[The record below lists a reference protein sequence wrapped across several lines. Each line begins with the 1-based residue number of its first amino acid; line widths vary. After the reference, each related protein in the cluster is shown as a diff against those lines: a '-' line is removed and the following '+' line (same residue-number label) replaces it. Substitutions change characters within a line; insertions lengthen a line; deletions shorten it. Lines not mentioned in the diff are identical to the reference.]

1 MEEQMTDSSDW
12 AVRTNKNTI
21 RLMCWTGAWT
31 ATMAMAAF
39 GPQLVWHFDTLLTIL
54 ATLINLGAG
63 FGMIL
68 ANKRNLEGL
77 DELQRKIQLE
87 AMALSLGVGLV
98 VGLSYEL
105 LEDVHLITFQPEI
118 PHVIMLMGLT
128 YVVGII
134 VGNRR
139 YR

>member
-1 MEEQMTDSSDW
+1 MEEQMADSNDW
-12 AVRTNKNTI
+12 EVRTNKSSI
-21 RLMCWTGAWT
+21 RLMGWTIAWT
-31 ATMAMAAF
+31 ATMALAAF
-39 GPQLVWHFDTLLTIL
+39 GPRTLWDFDTLLTIL
-54 ATLINLGAG
+54 AVLINLGIG

-68 ANKRNLEGL
+68 AHKRNLEGL

-105 LEDVHLITFQPEI
+105 LEDVHLISFQPEI
-118 PHVIMLMGLT
+118 PHVIILMGLT
-128 YVVGII
+128 YMAATII
-134 VGNRR
+134 GRRR